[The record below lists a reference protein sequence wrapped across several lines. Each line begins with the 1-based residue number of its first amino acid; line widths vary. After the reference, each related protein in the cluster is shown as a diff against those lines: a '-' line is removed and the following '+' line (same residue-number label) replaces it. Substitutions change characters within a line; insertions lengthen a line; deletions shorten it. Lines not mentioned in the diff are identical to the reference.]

1 MQGASRFTFW
11 FIAYTELKCKSKSIF
26 APIKIKK
33 GFYTKGVGD
42 VINITMLIINT
53 GNANNANN
61 ANNTRNNQLWQR
73 CEPHRQCEPHGQ
85 NFWQSVCHKKWYIW
99 AIGRKQKSSEESW
112 EEFWWK
118 KAVRRVGLAYRELIG
133 SLYESWTIGIERL
146 YKQLTHNIIQRYKKR

>member
-11 FIAYTELKCKSKSIF
+11 FIVYAELKCKSKSIF
-26 APIKIKK
+26 ASIKIKK

-53 GNANNANN
+53 GNANN
-61 ANNTRNNQLWQR
+61 TIIQLWQR

-85 NFWQSVCHKKWYIW
+85 NFWQSVCCKKWYIW
-99 AIGRKQKSSEESW
+99 AIGRERKISEESW
-112 EEFWWK
+112 EKFWWE

-133 SLYESWTIGIERL
+133 SLYESWTIGIERV
-146 YKQLTHNIIQRYKKR
+146 YN